1 MNEYDDETLLAY
13 VDGELDPAARE
24 AFERALATD
33 PALARRV
40 EMQRRLQRELE
51 AAFDSTLAEP
61 VPDRLLRAARGSSAR
76 DGGVVTLP
84 AKARR
89 PATWRPPA
97 WFAVAASLLVG
108 VLLGRQVLAP
118 QSPETYVAAGPEGMV
133 ATDALATAL
142 SRQLAA
148 ERAAPITIGLSYL
161 ATSGEY
167 CRSFEIRGTTTV
179 QAGLACHARGGAWQV
194 RILESISPDIAAHTN
209 LRQATS
215 AALPESVRTLV
226 EATIAGEALDA
237 NAEAAARDADWESPP
252 RR

>member
-13 VDGELDPAARE
+13 VDGELDDAARE
-24 AFERALATD
+24 AFERTLATD

-40 EMQRRLQRELE
+40 EVQRRLRRELK
-51 AAFDSTLAEP
+51 AAFDPTLSEP
-61 VPDRLLRAARGSSAR
+61 VPDGLLLAARGSSTR
-76 DGGVVTLP
+76 DAGVVRWP

-89 PATWRPPA
+89 PATWNPPR
-97 WFAVAASLLVG
+97 WFAVAASLVVG

-118 QSPETYVAAGPEGMV
+118 QSPETYVASGPEGMV

-148 ERAAPITIGLSYL
+148 ERSAPITIGVSYL
-161 ATSGEY
+161 ATSGDY
-167 CRSFEIRGTTTV
+167 CRSFEIRGATTA

-194 RILESISPDIAAHTN
+194 RILESIPDVAADTN
-209 LRQATS
+209 LRQARS
-215 AALPESVRTLV
+215 AALPASVRTLV
-226 EATIAGEALDA
+226 EATIAGDALDA
-237 NAEAAARDADWESPP
+237 NAEAAARDAGWESSP